1 MFQINLEPYLNN
13 ATQCYEDILTINKMP
28 TDELKKYCFIER
40 FSNISP
46 FTSEKPSCR
55 IIIKHLPTLEPMNR
69 DDIATFLSI
78 ISDLNYTIDHRTT
91 RLLQNNIKHLLFFI
105 TK

>member
-13 ATQCYEDILTINKMP
+13 TTQCYEDILTINKMP

-40 FSNISP
+40 FLNITP
-46 FTSEKPSCR
+46 FTSENSSCR
-55 IIIKHLPTLEPMNR
+55 IIIKKFPTLEPMNR
-69 DDIATFLSI
+69 DDIAQFISI
-78 ISDLNYTIDHRTT
+78 ISDLNYTIDHKTT
-91 RLLQNNIKHLLFFI
+91 KLLQNKIKHLLFFI